1 MSILFLH
8 LPNVLSQSPLSMIGS
23 PTRSAAKVC
32 LCLAAAGF
40 GGACADLPTGA
51 DSFRLEAD
59 GQIWTA
65 VMPPEDLPDAST
77 WLAYSA
83 PDSPAASAA
92 RDEVASLQSQATRAR
107 AAGNLELANEFLTE
121 AAGRAVAAM
130 EVSPEKDVLLR
141 GGASLEA
148 WERRAREEI
157 ERVAI
162 PGLAEAVDA
171 VELDRQRME
180 AALAGG
186 DDRLAALLLT
196 VAAERI
202 RDWSPQG
209 VALRVLGRVES
220 HLAAA
225 ARSPE
230 ERERATHLMQSARY
244 ELIDGNSLRAMQR
257 ALYALQLAGG
267 NGLSE
272 APEQEHSRCGE
283 HAC

>member
-1 MSILFLH
+1 
-8 LPNVLSQSPLSMIGS
+8 
-23 PTRSAAKVC
+23 VC
-32 LCLAAAGF
+32 LCLAVAGL

-51 DSFRLEAD
+51 DSFRFEAD

-77 WLAYSA
+77 WLVYSA

-107 AAGNLELANEFLTE
+107 AAGNLELANELLTE
-121 AAGRAVAAM
+121 AARSAVAAM
-130 EVSPEKDVLLR
+130 EASPEKDVLLR

-157 ERVAI
+157 ERVTI

-171 VELDRQRME
+171 VELDRRRME

-186 DDRLAALLLT
+186 DGRLAALLLT

-225 ARSPE
+225 ARSPA

-244 ELIDGNSLRAMQR
+244 ELIHGNSLRAMQR

-272 APEQEHSRCGE
+272 APEQEHARCGE